1 MKILVVDDDALA
13 GAMTG
18 AVLEGEGH
26 DVLLAENG
34 VEAAEMLNADSA
46 IEMVVSDMNM
56 PMVSG
61 IDLFREL
68 RGQGSSLPFV
78 LLTGDEP
85 AGLLAQE
92 PALDACL
99 LKDAALEETL
109 PQTIAAVLARRAA
122 G

>member
-34 VEAAEMLNADSA
+34 VEAAEMLNADGA

-122 G
+122 A